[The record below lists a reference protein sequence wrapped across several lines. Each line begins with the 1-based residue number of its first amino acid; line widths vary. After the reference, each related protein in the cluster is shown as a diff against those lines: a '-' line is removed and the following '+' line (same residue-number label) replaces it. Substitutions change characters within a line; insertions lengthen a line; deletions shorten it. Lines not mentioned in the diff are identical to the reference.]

1 MRRIPWLVPVLALAL
16 VLLFVGEVA
25 ACPNCKEALA
35 AQTGDAAR
43 LKDGYFYSILFMMG
57 MPFLLLGTGALMVV
71 RAVKRGALPEL

>member
-1 MRRIPWLVPVLALAL
+1 MRRIQWLLPVLVLAV
-16 VLLFVGEVA
+16 VLLLVGDVS
-25 ACPNCKEALA
+25 ACPNCKEAMA

-57 MPFLLLGTGALMVV
+57 MPFLLLGTGTLMVV